1 LLKRGEIYFGE
12 SKYQDALA
20 AYKKAL
26 SHPRREVK
34 ALAQLGIGESYLK
47 LGQQKIA
54 LSELMKVYYLYPEQ
68 KEAVVRALLGAGEIY
83 VGRQQWNEASQAYRK
98 VITLSPKG
106 EEGVKAREMLKVIEE
121 SRRREKEKD

>member
-1 LLKRGEIYFGE
+1 
-12 SKYQDALA
+12 
-20 AYKKAL
+20 
-26 SHPRREVK
+26 
-34 ALAQLGIGESYLK
+34 
-47 LGQQKIA
+47 
-54 LSELMKVYYLYPEQ
+54 MKVYYLYPEQ